1 MIVNS
6 KDLLQT
12 QLLEIL
18 PELTPAAQTEIAT
31 AVSHLTNAKELQ
43 RIHIREWLPYVSLD
57 TLKAISALINAE
69 MGIHETDTKVEG
81 A

>member
-6 KDLLQT
+6 KDLLQI

-18 PELTPAAQTEIAT
+18 PELSSAAQTEVAT

-57 TLKAISALINAE
+57 TLKAISALINKE
-69 MGIHETDTKVEG
+69 IGINETDTAVK
-81 A
+81 